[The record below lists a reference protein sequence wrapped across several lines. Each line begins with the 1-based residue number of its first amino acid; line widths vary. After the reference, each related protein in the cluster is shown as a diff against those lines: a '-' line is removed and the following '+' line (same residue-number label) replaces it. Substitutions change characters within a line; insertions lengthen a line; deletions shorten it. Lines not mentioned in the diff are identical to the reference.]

1 YFSTTR
7 SVPLVLDD
15 LTRRIETAVQEARKS
30 EKWRSVYMKERA
42 LFQELK
48 EEGREEG
55 RAEERKN
62 TEQERIRAA
71 CFLYYLV

>member
-1 YFSTTR
+1 
-7 SVPLVLDD
+7 
-15 LTRRIETAVQEARKS
+15 
-30 EKWRSVYMKERA
+30 MKERA

-62 TEQERIRAA
+62 TEKERQRADQECKRAESA
-71 CFLYYLV
+71 EAELRELKTKYGLI